1 MALSPRQQAFQLS
14 QRQERPLDLYQHL
27 PFRIAVISNLL
38 MLDRDISIRNASELG
53 PRELRVLLNV
63 GSYMPI
69 TSADV
74 AYQTRVDTYTVSRAV
89 TSLHRQGYLAF
100 EESPT
105 NRRVKLL
112 TLTEKGQEIYKQIV
126 PQIEKRADALGDVL
140 TDAESAEFIRMLT
153 LVENRAEQLLA
164 DQAREHQQ
172 LDKTLPADQKE
183 LIRWHKKSSRETF
196 ES

>member
-89 TSLHRQGYLAF
+89 TSLHRQDYLAF

-183 LIRWHKKSSRETF
+183 LIRWHKKSSRETS